1 MKTFNRLGSRDRS
14 DLVKTSRTAGSRSER
29 SSLPEWA
36 AVTTKG
42 RSRSA
47 TAGEAR
53 ELLARVALPQQCP
66 LHRSPKLF
74 LTTTRKMG
82 RSSLA
87 AFSFAALRVGT
98 QSSW

>member
-1 MKTFNRLGSRDRS
+1 MKTLKRVGSLDRS
-14 DLVKTSRTAGSRSER
+14 DLVKISRASGSRSAR

-36 AVTTKG
+36 AVMTKG
-42 RSRSA
+42 RSRST

-53 ELLARVALPQQCP
+53 ELLARVAFPQQCP

-74 LTTTRKMG
+74 LTTARKMG

-87 AFSFAALRVGT
+87 AFSFAAFSVGI
-98 QSSW
+98 QSNW